1 MYASVQQ
8 LFFVGIQ
15 LKTRYG
21 AFAYIETPPM
31 REGALVARGFG
42 EEDAQVERYIPL
54 ERAGEVRIAAPAGV
68 TNMSAHAYAILS
80 GMIMRRELRAGDK
93 LVEQRLAEQLEIS
106 RTPLREAMQR
116 LEGEGLIR
124 KGATRSYVVRVVEMR
139 EYLQSLRVR
148 KVLEAEAA
156 ALAAGKVRPEEIA
169 RVREAVLA
177 LERTVPYNTQAHWA
191 CDDEVHNLFIDAC
204 GNGVMATILRDMR
217 VTTRLFEI
225 AQLAER
231 LGPDSREHLAIL
243 DAIEAGDAERARQA
257 MAAHAQSLFD
267 FAVGTI
273 S

>member
-1 MYASVQQ
+1 M
-8 LFFVGIQ
+8 
-15 LKTRYG
+15 
-21 AFAYIETPPM
+21 
-31 REGALVARGFG
+31 
-42 EEDAQVERYIPL
+42 ERYTPR
-54 ERAGEVRIAAPAGV
+54 ERASEARHALPQAAA
-68 TNMSAHAYAILS
+68 NMSAHAYGILS
-80 GMIMRRELRAGDK
+80 GMIMRRELRGGDK
-93 LVEQRLAEQLEIS
+93 LVEQRLAEQLQIS

-156 ALAAGKVRPEEIA
+156 ALAAGKVGPEEIA
-169 RVREAVLA
+169 RVREVVLA
-177 LERTVPYNTQAHWA
+177 LERMVPYNTQAHWA

-204 GNGVMATILRDMR
+204 GNGVMAAILRDMR

-243 DAIEAGDAERARQA
+243 DAIEAGDSEKARAA

>member
-1 MYASVQQ
+1 M
-8 LFFVGIQ
+8 
-15 LKTRYG
+15 
-21 AFAYIETPPM
+21 
-31 REGALVARGFG
+31 
-42 EEDAQVERYIPL
+42 ERYIPS
-54 ERAGEVRIAAPAGV
+54 ERSGEVRIAAPPAV
-68 TNMSAHAYAILS
+68 ANMSAHAYGILS
-80 GMIMRRELRAGDK
+80 GMIMRRELRGGDK

-204 GNGVMATILRDMR
+204 GNAVMATILRDMR

-243 DAIEAGDAERARQA
+243 EAIEAGDAEKARAA
-257 MAAHAQSLFD
+257 MATHAQSLFD
-267 FAVGTI
+267 FAVSTI

>member
-1 MYASVQQ
+1 MER
-8 LFFVGIQ
+8 FN
-15 LKTRYG
+15 
-21 AFAYIETPPM
+21 P
-31 REGALVARGFG
+31 G
-42 EEDAQVERYIPL
+42 EEPMESRFASPQVT
-54 ERAGEVRIAAPAGV
+54 A
-68 TNMSAHAYAILS
+68 NMSAQAYAVLS
-80 GMIMRRELRAGDK
+80 GMIMRRELRGGDK

-124 KGATRSYVVRVVEMR
+124 KGANRSYIVRVVEMR

-156 ALAAGKVRPEEIA
+156 ALAAGKIQPEELS
-169 RVREAVLA
+169 RVRKSVLA
-177 LERTVPYNTQAHWA
+177 LEQLVPYNTQAHWA

-204 GNGVMATILRDMR
+204 GNAVMAGILRDMR

-243 DAIEAGDAERARQA
+243 DALEAGDPNRAREA
-257 MAAHAQSLFD
+257 MATHAQSLFD